1 MINKIDED
9 LKLALK
15 NQDKFTLSVLRML
28 KSEFINESR
37 KGALHELSDDEAIK
51 VIKRQVKIR
60 KDSIEEYTNYGKTE
74 LAHDLEKEVEVLSK
88 YLPEEMSEADILK
101 VIDEVF
107 DELKPESMKDMA
119 GVMKAITSKITN
131 ADMAFISKNVRDR
144 LNK

>member
-1 MINKIDED
+1 MIEQIDND

-37 KGALHELSDDEAIK
+37 KGTLHELTDDEAIK

-60 KDSIEEYTNYGKTE
+60 KDSIEEYKNYGKD
-74 LAHDLEKEVEVLSK
+74 DLVNDLTKEVEVLSK
-88 YLPEEMSEADILK
+88 YLPEEMTEEQIVK

-107 DELKPESMKDMA
+107 AELNPTSMKDM
-119 GVMKAITSKITN
+119 GSIMKAVSGRLTN
-131 ADMAFISKNVRDR
+131 ADMAFVSKLIKDR
-144 LNK
+144 LS